1 MCYLSHTQISS
12 SNFPCWPWVR
22 QMWDALE
29 VWNNAAAAITHHF
42 VCNTKHTFSHH
53 VANYFIRH
61 NLCLLCTVLA
71 FKRMAWAGNKLLC
84 VGDDLRRFANRR
96 LGRNQGI
103 AKFSLGKPGS
113 LVMCIQQNFVDGIIQ
128 KWSEGTILKTGL
140 LARIR
145 WVVFL
150 GKWETLLNPTLLC
163 PRPVVGRQVRMAGIG
178 WGGTNGNRSSSLVAI
193 LHPPFPP
200 FLLFCMAGQ
209 QWENNSDQQ
218 KLRER
223 GTSGPR

>member
-1 MCYLSHTQISS
+1 
-12 SNFPCWPWVR
+12 
-22 QMWDALE
+22 MWDALE

-53 VANYFIRH
+53 IANYFIRH
-61 NLCLLCTVLA
+61 NVCLLCTVLA

-113 LVMCIQQNFVDGIIQ
+113 LVMCIQQNSVDGIIQ

-218 KLRER
+218 KLRDR
-223 GTSGPR
+223 GTGGPQ